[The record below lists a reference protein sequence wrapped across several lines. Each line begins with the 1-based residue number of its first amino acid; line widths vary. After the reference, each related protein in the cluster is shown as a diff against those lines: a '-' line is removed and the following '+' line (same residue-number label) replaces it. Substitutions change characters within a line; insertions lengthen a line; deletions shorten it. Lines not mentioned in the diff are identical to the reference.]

1 MVPLIVTVIFI
12 AGYAA
17 ISLENYLQVNKTATA
32 LLLGVAC
39 WLVYMLSNSTD
50 QHTALHQLSEHLS
63 SISEIL
69 FFLLGA
75 MTIVELIDTHKG
87 FRIVTDLITTPSKVK
102 LLWIICIITFILS
115 TVLNNLTTAIV
126 MISLLQK
133 MVDDKKERMIMSSM
147 VIVAS
152 NSGGVWSPIGDVT
165 TTMLW
170 IGGQIT
176 TLNIIRQLFL
186 PAVFSLLIPV
196 VYQSFSI
203 KGTFKRP
210 DPDPDFPHAEPY
222 AGLVF
227 YLGIGALISVP
238 FFSSVT
244 GLPPYIAML
253 FGLGVLWA
261 VTEIV
266 HAGAEQRKHLRV
278 SNLISK
284 IDYATILFFLGI
296 LLAVASLDS
305 MGILTSVAD
314 WMDKVIGNKTAIVT
328 LLGLLSSV
336 IDNVPLVAAT
346 MGMYPLAYFP
356 TDDRLWE
363 LIAYCTGTGGSLL
376 IIGSAAGVVAMGME
390 NIGFFWYLKRI
401 SFPALLGYFAG
412 VLTYLLMFMFEGK

>member
-1 MVPLIVTVIFI
+1 MVSVIITVIFI

-50 QHTALHQLSEHLS
+50 QYTALHQLSEHLS
-63 SISEIL
+63 DISEIL

-87 FRIVTDLITTPSKVK
+87 FRIVTDLITTTSKIK
-102 LLWIICIITFILS
+102 LLWIISIITFILS
-115 TVLNNLTTAIV
+115 TILNNLTTAIV
-126 MISLLQK
+126 MISVLRSI
-133 MVDDKKERMIMSSM
+133 VDDKKERMIMSSM
-147 VIVAS
+147 VVIAS

-170 IGGQIT
+170 IGGQVT

-196 VYQSFSI
+196 VCQSFFI

-210 DPDPDFPHAEPY
+210 DPDPDLPHAEPY
-222 AGLVF
+222 SGLVF
-227 YLGIGALISVP
+227 YLGIGVLISVP
-238 FFSSVT
+238 AFTSIT
-244 GLPPYIAML
+244 HLPPYIGML

-266 HAGAEQRKHLRV
+266 HAGREQRKHLRV
-278 SNLISK
+278 SNMISK
-284 IDYATILFFLGI
+284 IDHATILFFLGI
-296 LLAVASLDS
+296 LLAVASLES
-305 MGILTSVAD
+305 MGILTSIAD
-314 WMDKVIGNKTAIVT
+314 WMDKVIGNKTVIVT
-328 LLGLLSSV
+328 TLGLLSSV

-346 MGMYPLAYFP
+346 MGMYPLTHFP

-401 SFPALLGYFAG
+401 SLTALFGYFAG
-412 VLTYLLMFMFEGK
+412 IVVYLLMLMLERN